1 MNLNPNIP
9 SLNIINRNLSD
20 DALSNILSSLR
31 GKDTISRD
39 SINNIMAEPKLQK
52 IFSNS
57 VSENQEIQLYKELI
71 SSTEYQIINL
81 KKILELKKNKLTE
94 NFNSNLKSLTS
105 NNPQLENEKNK
116 YYEKINNIN
125 KEHKFIENNLQ
136 NEYEYFKKKLQYK
149 KDNMIL
155 KKDSQKI
162 CNELSLSLQKYSFK
176 VLDKLIQLKG
186 ILNECSKYISFSS
199 ISQINTQY
207 NYKTIKTCQSQIDY
221 NKKKLFHNSK

>member
-1 MNLNPNIP
+1 MSLNQNIP
-9 SLNIINRNLSD
+9 SLNIINRNFSE

-31 GKDTISRD
+31 GKETISRD
-39 SINNIMAEPKLQK
+39 SINNIMIEPKLQK
-52 IFSNS
+52 VFSNS
-57 VSENQEIQLYKELI
+57 VSDNQEIQLYKELI

-81 KKILELKKNKLTE
+81 KKILELKKNKITE
-94 NFNSNLKSLTS
+94 NFNSNFKSSTS

-116 YYEKINNIN
+116 YCEKINNIN
-125 KEHKFIENNLQ
+125 KDNMFIEKNLQ

-155 KKDSQKI
+155 KKESQKL
-162 CNELSLSLQKYSFK
+162 CDELSLNFKKHSFK